1 MVSTLAIGSVLSM
14 LVVSLAAELPKSK
27 SLLARIVGGK
37 EALLGDFPAIVAI
50 TNAGNL
56 TGGGILLSERLVLT
70 AGHCV
75 DSRIPLR
82 NLSIHVGSLNWRYGG
97 IHVKVSSRNI
107 HPDYHKPEFDNDI
120 ALVHLASPIPK
131 TPWVDFAQLPAAGSD
146 VAPNSTIVA
155 AGWGYT
161 AARGVLSEKLLHTS
175 FPLVSYSVCSSAYKQ
190 WNITVTENMLCGGTK
205 QNAVCNG
212 DSGGPWY
219 DVATKK
225 LVGVTT
231 WGFECSFLGHPG
243 VALKLGNYIDW
254 IEKHRKPPGNDTK
267 GQGEF

>member
-131 TPWVDFAQLPAAGSD
+131 TPWQQDGGIQLREG
-146 VAPNSTIVA
+146 
-155 AGWGYT
+155 
-161 AARGVLSEKLLHTS
+161 
-175 FPLVSYSVCSSAYKQ
+175 C
-190 WNITVTENMLCGGTK
+190 
-205 QNAVCNG
+205 
-212 DSGGPWY
+212 
-219 DVATKK
+219 
-225 LVGVTT
+225 
-231 WGFECSFLGHPG
+231 
-243 VALKLGNYIDW
+243 
-254 IEKHRKPPGNDTK
+254 
-267 GQGEF
+267 